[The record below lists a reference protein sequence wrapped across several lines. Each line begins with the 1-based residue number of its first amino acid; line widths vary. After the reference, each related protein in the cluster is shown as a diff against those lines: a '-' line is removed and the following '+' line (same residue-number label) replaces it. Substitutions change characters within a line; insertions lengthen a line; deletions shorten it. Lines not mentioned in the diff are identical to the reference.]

1 MLFTVSCVVYNNF
14 IRKTRHG
21 HGHHAHE
28 ELVSNLLEDER
39 NILSGIDADEPLPN
53 GLLDPALD
61 IRDIDNAALNER
73 ADTVDEPVALEED
86 MVSQS
91 EDEGLLED

>member
-1 MLFTVSCVVYNNF
+1 M
-14 IRKTRHG
+14 
-21 HGHHAHE
+21 
-28 ELVSNLLEDER
+28 EDER